1 MANNN
6 YPSGMSVSD
15 LQHVGELPRRYETR
29 LEYLMNER
37 SKALDEIDQ
46 IDQVNDYIHE
56 FDDEIRQLEFGNE

>member
-1 MANNN
+1 MTNNN

-29 LEYLMNER
+29 LEYLRNER

-46 IDQVNDYIHE
+46 VNDYIHE
-56 FDDEIRQLEFGNE
+56 LDDEIRQLEFGDE

>member
-6 YPSGMSVSD
+6 YPIGMSRGD

-46 IDQVNDYIHE
+46 VNDYIHE
-56 FDDEIRQLEFGNE
+56 LDDEIRQLEFGDE

>member
-1 MANNN
+1 MLDSH
-6 YPSGMSVSD
+6 YPNGMTRGN

-46 IDQVNDYIHE
+46 VNDYIHE
-56 FDDEIRQLEFGNE
+56 LDDEIRQLEFGDE

>member
-1 MANNN
+1 MLDSH
-6 YPSGMSVSD
+6 YPNGMTCGD

-46 IDQVNDYIHE
+46 VNDYIHE
-56 FDDEIRQLEFGNE
+56 LDDEIRQLEFGDE